1 MLDFLRNLFNTDGFM
16 PRWGCGEWTDAHGW
30 LHIISDTLV
39 FGAYFAIP
47 VALWYF
53 VALKKHQVP
62 FTMLFWLFGAF
73 ILSCGFT
80 HLIDAS
86 LFWHPWYRFSGLMKL
101 VTALVSWATVL
112 TIFRILPRALA
123 LPGMEELNRKLRQEV
138 EQRSLAEKEREE
150 LLILERTAREQ
161 AEHATRMKE
170 EFVATLSHELRTP
183 LSAILGYATLM
194 REENSGNAELISQIE
209 VIERNALSQKHLIED
224 LLDTNRIITGKLRLD
239 VQPVDLGSTIESAL
253 DTLRPQAMSKGVRLG
268 KVTEGSAVIV
278 RGDPTRL
285 QQVIWNLVSNA
296 IKFTPSGGRVDVLLE
311 RVNSH
316 VELTVTDSGI
326 GIPEDELENIFE
338 RFRQVDSSSSTRRYG
353 GLGLGLAICK
363 TLVEMHG
370 GAIVAKS
377 PGPGKG
383 ATFRVSLPMPALHA
397 DGTERRHPH
406 ASAPSGNMPPLPRL
420 DGLRLLV
427 VDDDPDARALLER
440 SLGNSGALVRTAD
453 CAAEA
458 LRLAAESSFDVLI
471 SDVGMPQMDGLQM
484 MNKLRAECPRNKD
497 IPAVA
502 LTAFAAT
509 EDRKRA
515 LLAGFD
521 TFLSKPVDLG
531 EVVAVVSRMAKRK

>member
-1 MLDFLRNLFNTDGFM
+1 MLDFLRNLLNTDGFM

-30 LHIISDTLV
+30 LHIVSDTLV
-39 FGAYFAIP
+39 FAAYFAIP

-86 LFWHPWYRFSGLMKL
+86 LFWHPWYRLSGLMKL

-112 TIFRILPRALA
+112 TMLRIMPRALA
-123 LPGMEELNRKLRQEV
+123 LPGLEELNRKLRQEV
-138 EQRSLAEKEREE
+138 EQRSQAEKEREK
-150 LLILERTAREQ
+150 LLVLERTAREQ

-194 REENSGNAELISQIE
+194 REENSENAELISQIE
-209 VIERNALSQKHLIED
+209 VIERNALSQKRLIED

-239 VQPVDLGSTIESAL
+239 VQPVDLGSAIESAL

-268 KVTEGSAVIV
+268 KVTEGSALIV

-338 RFRQVDSSSSTRRYG
+338 RFKQVDSSSSTRRYG
-353 GLGLGLAICK
+353 GLGLGLAISK

-370 GAIVAKS
+370 GTIVAKS
-377 PGPGKG
+377 PGAGKG
-383 ATFRVSLPMPALHA
+383 ATFRVSLPMPALHS

-406 ASAPSGNMPPLPRL
+406 TSTPSANMPPLPRL

-440 SLGNSGALVRTAD
+440 SLGNSGALVQTAD

-497 IPAVA
+497 VPAVA